1 MNRQQQNGTITTK
14 YLKQNGYHQSASS
27 SATQQWDSIIPV
39 PKLSFTQAACVVFAF
54 AILCFANSYN
64 GDFVDLLLQ
73 CTDIFNSYVILTFN
87 IFSYLNVST
96 VSGLYDL

>member
-1 MNRQQQNGTITTK
+1 MF
-14 YLKQNGYHQSASS
+14 GYSLISDHHEQKK
-27 SATQQWDSIIPV
+27 IICLRP
-39 PKLSFTQAACVVFAF
+39 S
-54 AILCFANSYN
+54 
-64 GDFVDLLLQ
+64 DLLLQ